1 MRKPSSNMKSLS
13 SVMRKILRNPKLS
26 ERLVKLDILE
36 IWDDIIGPNLQKYV
50 IDSKVYKDKLYIK
63 LKSSNLRNEF
73 SYRKTDIIKRINSRV
88 GKKLIVDIIFNELTV
103 FDVISI

>member
-36 IWDDIIGPNLQKYV
+36 IWDDIIGSNLQKYV
-50 IDSKVYKDKLYIK
+50 TDSKVYKDKLYVK

-73 SYRKTDIIKRINSRV
+73 SYRKTDIINQINSRV
-88 GKKLIVDIIFNELTV
+88 GKKLIVDIIFK
-103 FDVISI
+103 

>member
-36 IWDDIIGPNLQKYV
+36 IWDDIIGQNLQKYV
-50 IDSKVYKDKLYIK
+50 TDSKVYKDKLYVK

-73 SYRKTDIIKRINSRV
+73 SYRKTDIIKQINSRV
-88 GKKLIVDIIFNELTV
+88 GKKLIVDIIFK
-103 FDVISI
+103 

>member
-26 ERLVKLDILE
+26 ERLIKLDILE
-36 IWDDIIGPNLQKYV
+36 IWDDIIGSNLQKYV
-50 IDSKVYKDKLYIK
+50 SDSKVYKDKLYIK

-73 SYRKTDIIKRINSRV
+73 SFRKTDIINQINSRV
-88 GKKLIVDIIFNELTV
+88 GKKLISDIIFK
-103 FDVISI
+103 